1 MKDGTGT
8 PVELFPLRP
17 ERVQVIAGEDGWPAA
32 YRYVLADRT
41 LDIALED
48 EDGWPNLVHLKGF
61 HPTDD
66 HYGAGCLAAA
76 APAVAVHN
84 AASAWNRAL
93 LANAA
98 RPSGALVYDGE
109 DGGALS
115 AEQFDRLKAELQN
128 AFQGHANAG
137 RPMLLEGGLDWKAMS
152 LSPADMDFATLKA
165 AAARDI
171 ALAFGVPPML
181 LGLPGDNTYANYR
194 EANRALWRLTLLPLA
209 GTPTDPAET
218 SFDIVAR
225 QDSLE
230 ADVALLR
237 GDVDEVKARVEKIGR
252 VASRPA
258 LSGAADPAPEVKGFV
273 DGYLR
278 RGATTEVKSLT
289 AGVPADGGYAVPQ
302 QIDAAIARELT
313 AISPIR
319 AIAQVVQTGSAGYR
333 KLITTGGTASGWVSE
348 TAARPETDTPEF
360 AEIAPPTG
368 ELYANPAASQAML
381 DDAGFDLESWLA
393 SEIAMEFARAE
404 GAAFVAGSGNDQPA
418 GFLTAPTAT
427 TPDDLR
433 AFGTLQYL
441 ATGAASGLGDAPEN
455 RLIDL
460 VHALKAGHR
469 QGASFVMNSATLAE
483 VRKLRSEDGAFLW
496 QPGLVEGQPDRLLG
510 YPVVEAEDMPDIAA
524 GAVPIAFGNFRHG

>member
-1 MKDGTGT
+1 MD
-8 PVELFPLRP
+8 
-17 ERVQVIAGEDGWPAA
+17 
-32 YRYVLADRT
+32 
-41 LDIALED
+41 
-48 EDGWPNLVHLKGF
+48 
-61 HPTDD
+61 
-66 HYGAGCLAAA
+66 
-76 APAVAVHN
+76 N
-84 AASAWNRAL
+84 AT
-93 LANAA
+93 
-98 RPSGALVYDGE
+98 
-109 DGGALS
+109 
-115 AEQFDRLKAELQN
+115 
-128 AFQGHANAG
+128 HA
-137 RPMLLEGGLDWKAMS
+137 
-152 LSPADMDFATLKA
+152 
-165 AAARDI
+165 
-171 ALAFGVPPML
+171 
-181 LGLPGDNTYANYR
+181 
-194 EANRALWRLTLLPLA
+194 
-209 GTPTDPAET
+209 PTDPAEA

-225 QDSLE
+225 QDKTE
-230 ADVALLR
+230 ADVATLR
-237 GDVDEVKARVEKIGR
+237 SDVDEVKARVDKIGR
-252 VASRPA
+252 AAARPA
-258 LSGAADPAPEVKGFV
+258 IGAADETAPEVKGFV

-278 RGATTEVKSLT
+278 RGSTLEMKSITAT
-289 AGVPADGGYAVPQ
+289 VPADGGYAVPR
-302 QIDAAIARELT
+302 QIDALIARELVE
-313 AISPIR
+313 ISPIR

-427 TPDDLR
+427 MPDDLR

-524 GAVPIAFGNFRHG
+524 GAVPIAFGNFRHGYLIAERSATQVLRDPFTNKPFVHFYATKRVGGQVLDGNAIKLLKIEE